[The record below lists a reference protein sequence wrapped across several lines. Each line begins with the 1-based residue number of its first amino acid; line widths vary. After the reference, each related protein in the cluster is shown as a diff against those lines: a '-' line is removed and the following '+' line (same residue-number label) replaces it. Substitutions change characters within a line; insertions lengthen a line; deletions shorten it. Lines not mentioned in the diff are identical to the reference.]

1 MDFKNSYQRKKSTNN
16 LISLFVINTIVLF
29 FLSIAILTYLKS
41 SSIENYFKENITVSI
56 YLKNSSRDSDIKQI
70 NKFLNLNENV
80 KSIEFISKED
90 AAELFTNEIGEE
102 FVGFLGYN
110 PLLDLIS
117 VRLFGEK
124 IDIYNIEEF
133 IESLDNFEF
142 IEEIEYDK
150 PLVESLVNNFKKT
163 NPKKNNE
170 FFIKIYCSRGG
181 MRSQSIAWLL
191 EKYKLNPITL
201 KGGYKIY
208 RRWVLDS
215 FSKKLNIVVI
225 GGKTGTGKTRLLSL
239 LEKYKYQTIDLEGF
253 ACHRGS
259 TFGGLG
265 MKEQPSNEQFEN
277 KIAEKLNSFKCSNNI
292 FVEAESANIGKCKI
306 PHEFFNQM
314 KNSRRIEIIRSES
327 NRLDELIDTY
337 SVFKKEELQESV
349 LRIKKRLGPQRTKI
363 ALESIHNEKWD
374 LVCRSVLDYYDKCYE
389 YEKVGKTNIK
399 IIDLTDKKYDE
410 SILELI
416 NNVL

>member
-41 SSIENYFKENITVSI
+41 SSIENYFKENVTVSI

-117 VRLFGEK
+117 VRLFGDK

-150 PLVESLVNNFKKT
+150 PLVESLVNNFKKIGVLIIIT
-163 NPKKNNE
+163 SVL
-170 FFIKIYCSRGG
+170 FFI
-181 MRSQSIAWLL
+181 
-191 EKYKLNPITL
+191 T
-201 KGGYKIY
+201 
-208 RRWVLDS
+208 S
-215 FSKKLNIVVI
+215 FI
-225 GGKTGTGKTRLLSL
+225 
-239 LEKYKYQTIDLEGF
+239 
-253 ACHRGS
+253 
-259 TFGGLG
+259 
-265 MKEQPSNEQFEN
+265 
-277 KIAEKLNSFKCSNNI
+277 
-292 FVEAESANIGKCKI
+292 
-306 PHEFFNQM
+306 
-314 KNSRRIEIIRSES
+314 
-327 NRLDELIDTY
+327 
-337 SVFKKEELQESV
+337 
-349 LRIKKRLGPQRTKI
+349 
-363 ALESIHNEKWD
+363 
-374 LVCRSVLDYYDKCYE
+374 
-389 YEKVGKTNIK
+389 
-399 IIDLTDKKYDE
+399 
-410 SILELI
+410 LI
-416 NNVL
+416 NNSIKISIYSKRDIIKTMQLVGATKSFIRRPFIASYVRIGFYSSIISLILLFILLSKASFELDEIDFFSNTKDIMILVSFIILFGIFTSYISSYFMTQKYLKLKISR

>member
-150 PLVESLVNNFKKT
+150 PLVESLVNNFKKIGVLIVIT
-163 NPKKNNE
+163 SVL
-170 FFIKIYCSRGG
+170 FFII
-181 MRSQSIAWLL
+181 
-191 EKYKLNPITL
+191 
-201 KGGYKIY
+201 
-208 RRWVLDS
+208 S
-215 FSKKLNIVVI
+215 FI
-225 GGKTGTGKTRLLSL
+225 
-239 LEKYKYQTIDLEGF
+239 
-253 ACHRGS
+253 
-259 TFGGLG
+259 
-265 MKEQPSNEQFEN
+265 
-277 KIAEKLNSFKCSNNI
+277 
-292 FVEAESANIGKCKI
+292 
-306 PHEFFNQM
+306 
-314 KNSRRIEIIRSES
+314 
-327 NRLDELIDTY
+327 
-337 SVFKKEELQESV
+337 
-349 LRIKKRLGPQRTKI
+349 
-363 ALESIHNEKWD
+363 
-374 LVCRSVLDYYDKCYE
+374 
-389 YEKVGKTNIK
+389 
-399 IIDLTDKKYDE
+399 
-410 SILELI
+410 LI
-416 NNVL
+416 NNSIKISIYSKRDIIKTMQLVGATKSFIRRPFIASYVRIGFYSSIISLILLFISLSKASFELDEIDFFSNTKDIMILVSFIILFGIFTSYISSYFMTQKYLKLKISR